1 MCGGEKSRTDGAGQ
15 VEQGWDHDPPA
26 KEKQVPFG
34 VLVLLTGALTL
45 VFGSTETSDFWV
57 DALQVWWRGVRAKA
71 RGIRQLV
78 IYLDNGP
85 QNSGRRRQFLKR
97 MVQFADWSGL
107 VVRLVYYPP
116 YHSKYNPIERCWS
129 SLEKKWNGMLLNCWE
144 VIRACALRMLWRG
157 KHPQVEQLT
166 GSYPKKVS
174 VSDEEM
180 QEYNARL
187 ERSATLPKYDITI
200 RPKQPRGR

>member
-1 MCGGEKSRTDGAGQ
+1 
-15 VEQGWDHDPPA
+15 
-26 KEKQVPFG
+26 VPFG

-45 VFGSTETSDFWV
+45 VFGCGETSDFWV
-57 DALQVWWRGVRAKA
+57 DALQVWWRGARSQY
-71 RGIRQLV
+71 RGIRRLV

-107 VVRLVYYPP
+107 VLRLVYYPP

-129 SLEKKWNGMLLNCWE
+129 ALERKWNGMLLNCWE
-144 VIRACALRMLWRG
+144 VIRWCALRMTWQG
-157 KHPQVEQLT
+157 MHPRVERLP
-166 GSYPKKVS
+166 GCYAKKVS

-180 QEYNARL
+180 ERYNARL
-187 ERSATLPKYDITI
+187 ERAAALPKYDITI
-200 RPKQPRGR
+200 RPKRPRGR

>member
-1 MCGGEKSRTDGAGQ
+1 M
-15 VEQGWDHDPPA
+15 
-26 KEKQVPFG
+26 PFG

-45 VFGSTETSDFWV
+45 VFGCGETSDFWA
-57 DALQVWWRGVRAKA
+57 DALQVWWRSARSQY
-71 RGIRQLV
+71 RGIRRLV

-107 VVRLVYYPP
+107 VLRLAYYPP

-129 SLEKKWNGMLLNCWE
+129 ALERKWNGMLLNCWE
-144 VIRACALRMLWRG
+144 VIRWCALRMTWQG
-157 KHPQVEQLT
+157 MHPRVERLLV
-166 GSYPKKVS
+166 GYAKKVS

-180 QEYNARL
+180 GRYNGRL
-187 ERSATLPKYDITI
+187 ERSAALPKYDITI
-200 RPKQPRGR
+200 RPKRPRGR